1 MGGLAGHM
9 SHVHEDLNLKLV
21 DIFEIMDGVV
31 SGEISS
37 SEKVDGQNIMFKV
50 DPDGTGK
57 FSRNKGD
64 ISRGG
69 RTYQTMIKD
78 FNQRGSPV
86 VAMIYGDGG
95 EAIQKGIDNL
105 PDSVVSE
112 VFLDPEMP
120 ELYINSEIIH
130 EKKPNIIVYD
140 ANYIVLHN
148 AMTFADSSKTLQ
160 EMNQKFDLLVDN
172 LNGVEV
178 QLGNGTTWKIVGPQS
193 LPAPREYVEDQAGFD
208 EEIENIKNSLLRSFT
223 DEGLTDQNTI
233 GDFAQK
239 VLEEKVLPRMGVN
252 DENAAEIMCN
262 FLLNGGNSKS
272 IREVLSNFSNVSKET
287 IALVTLSKNKPKQR
301 KLVGAAI
308 SPINTGLH
316 RFATLILN
324 NMKSVIAKN
333 PDLAAGVMRNAVMQH
348 EQIRQA
354 LQSTITDPIK
364 LEDNLTKL
372 DRQIELLGDLDKL
385 NSSIEG
391 IVFKTRFGTYKFTGP
406 FAAAN
411 QILGLGGFEVKDRL
425 MQYGLK
431 KMRNPGND
439 PIVSESY
446 IKRLIR
452 ESIRRLIF

>member
-9 SHVHEDLNLKLV
+9 SHVHEDLKLKLI
-21 DIFEIMDGVV
+21 DIFEIMNGVV
-31 SGEISS
+31 SGEIKST
-37 SEKVDGQNIMFKV
+37 EKVDGQNIMFKV
-50 DPDGTGK
+50 DPDGTAK

-69 RTYQTMIKD
+69 RTYQKMIND
-78 FNQRGSPV
+78 FNERGSPV

-105 PDSVVSE
+105 PDSVITE

-120 ELYINSEIIH
+120 EFYINSEIIH

-148 AMTFADSSKTLQ
+148 AMTFADSSKTLE

-172 LNGVEV
+172 LNGTTV
-178 QLGNGTTWKIVGPQS
+178 QLNNGTTWKIVGPQS
-193 LPAPREYVEDQAGFD
+193 LPSPREYVEDKSGFD
-208 EEIENIKNSLLRSFT
+208 EEIENIKSSLLKSFM

-233 GDFAQK
+233 GDFAQT
-239 VLEEKVLPRMGVN
+239 VLQDKVLPQMGVQ
-252 DENAAEIMCN
+252 DPEAAELLCN
-262 FLLNGGNSKS
+262 FLLNGGNGKEIRQSLSEKVS
-272 IREVLSNFSNVSKET
+272 IET
-287 IALVTLSKNKPKQR
+287 LNLITMSKNKSQQR
-301 KLVGAAI
+301 KLVGSAI
-308 SPINTGLH
+308 GPINTGLH

-324 NMKSVIAKN
+324 NMNSVIAKN

-348 EQIRQA
+348 EQIKQA
-354 LQSTITDPIK
+354 LQATIVDPRK
-364 LEDNLTKL
+364 LEDNLLKL
-372 DRQIELLGDLDKL
+372 DRQIALLGDLDKL

-411 QILGLGGFEVKDRL
+411 QVLGLGGFEVKDKL
-425 MQYGLK
+425 MKHGLQT
-431 KMRNPGND
+431 MRGSKP
-439 PIVSESY
+439 VVTESY
-446 IKRLIR
+446 LRLLIR
-452 ESIRRLIF
+452 ESLKRLIF

>member
-9 SHVHEDLNLKLV
+9 SHVHEDLKLKLV

-31 SGEISS
+31 SGDIKST
-37 SEKVDGQNIMFKV
+37 EKVDGQNIMFKV
-50 DPDGTGK
+50 DPDGTAK

-69 RTYQTMIKD
+69 RTYQKMIND
-78 FNQRGSPV
+78 FNERGSPV

-105 PDSVVSE
+105 PDSVITE
-112 VFLDPEMP
+112 VFLDPEMT
-120 ELYINSEIIH
+120 EFYINSEIIH

-148 AMTFADSSKTLQ
+148 AMTFADSSKTLE

-178 QLGNGTTWKIVGPQS
+178 QLNNGTTWKIVGPQS
-193 LPAPREYVEDQAGFD
+193 LPSPREYVEDKAGFD
-208 EEIENIKNSLLRSFT
+208 EEIENIKTSLFTAFT

-239 VLEEKVLPRMGVN
+239 VLEGKILPSMGVN
-252 DENAAEIMCN
+252 DENAVEILCN
-262 FLLNGGNSKS
+262 FLLNGGNGKA
-272 IREVLSNFSNVSKET
+272 IRAVLSNLSNVPKES
-287 IALVTLSKNKPKQR
+287 IDLITLSKNKSKQR

-308 SPINTGLH
+308 SPINVGLH

-348 EQIRQA
+348 SQIKQA
-354 LQSTITDPIK
+354 LEATIVDPKK
-364 LEDNLTKL
+364 LEDNLLKL
-372 DRQIELLGDLDKL
+372 DRQIELLGNLEKL
-385 NSSIEG
+385 NASIEG

-425 MQYGLK
+425 MQHGLK
-431 KMRNPGND
+431 QMRNPDDD
-439 PIVSESY
+439 PVVSESY

>member
-31 SGEISS
+31 SGEIKST
-37 SEKVDGQNIMFKV
+37 EKVDGQNIMFKV
-50 DPDGTGK
+50 DSDGTAK
-57 FSRNKGD
+57 FSRNKGA

-69 RTYQTMIKD
+69 RTYQKMIND
-78 FNQRGSPV
+78 FNERGSPV

-105 PDSVVSE
+105 PDSVITE

-120 ELYINSEIIH
+120 EFYINSEIIH

-148 AMTFADSSKTLQ
+148 AMTFADSSKTLE

-178 QLGNGTTWKIVGPQS
+178 QLNSGTTWKIVGPQS
-193 LPAPREYVEDQAGFD
+193 LPAPREYVEDQAGFN
-208 EEIENIKNSLLRSFT
+208 EEIENIKTYLLKSFI
-223 DEGLTDQNTI
+223 DEGLTEQNTI
-233 GDFAQK
+233 GDFAQT
-239 VLEEKVLPRMGVN
+239 VLEDKVLPQMGVQ
-252 DENAAEIMCN
+252 DPESAELLCN
-262 FLLNGGNSKS
+262 FLLNGGNGKE
-272 IREVLSNFSNVSKET
+272 IRQSLTGKVSTETLSL
-287 IALVTLSKNKPKQR
+287 ITLSKNKSKQR

-308 SPINTGLH
+308 SQINTGLH

-354 LQSTITDPIK
+354 LQTTIVDPRK
-364 LEDNLTKL
+364 LEDNLLKL
-372 DRQIELLGDLDKL
+372 DRQIALLGDLDKL

-411 QILGLGGFEVKDRL
+411 QVLGLGGFEVKDKL
-425 MQYGLK
+425 MQHGLK
-431 KMRNPGND
+431 TMRD
-439 PIVSESY
+439 PKPKVTESY
-446 IKRLIR
+446 IRRLIR
-452 ESIRRLIF
+452 ESLKRFILR